1 MDYKNFTIR
10 MLVSF
15 IFLTFYLLLILTNF
29 KLVFFLIIAIY
40 FLVLIEVI
48 IYFKNKKLL
57 ILGYLILSFISIF
70 NVQFENNYFF
80 HFNLMI
86 FTIIIFDIFS
96 YIVGANIGKI
106 KILKYISP
114 NKTFE
119 GFIGGTLISFST
131 SFVLLIIF
139 DKNINLFSFLFI
151 LIIILSSFIGDVIES
166 FFKRI
171 NNIKNSSNFLPG
183 HGGFFDRF
191 DGFIFAIAIYSLM
204 YKLI

>member
-1 MDYKNFTIR
+1 MDYKNFFIR
-10 MLVSF
+10 MLVSL
-15 IFLTFYLLLILTNF
+15 IFLIIYISLSLTNF
-29 KLVFFLIIAIY
+29 KFIFFLIIAIY
-40 FLVLIEVI
+40 FLVIMEVI

-57 ILGYLILSFISIF
+57 ILVYLILSFISIF
-70 NVQFENNYFF
+70 NIQFENNYFF
-80 HFNLMI
+80 YFNLMI
-86 FTIIIFDIFS
+86 FIIITFDIFS

-114 NKTFE
+114 NKTLE

-139 DKNINLFSFLFI
+139 DKNINLFSIFFI
-151 LIIILSSFIGDVIES
+151 IIIILSSFIGDVIES
-166 FFKRI
+166 YFKRT

-191 DGFIFAIAIYSLM
+191 DSFIFAIVIYSLM